1 MQANSSAITDI
12 QYDARASRLW
22 VGFQSGE
29 RNGYEAVPAHVHQG
43 LIEAVS
49 TGAFFARH
57 VRDRYP
63 FIRDGDAWENREFS
77 RPLDPRPPAS

>member
-1 MQANSSAITDI
+1 MQANSPSITDI
-12 QYDARASRLW
+12 HYDARASRLW

-49 TGAFFARH
+49 KGAFFARH

-63 FIRDGDAWENREFS
+63 FIRDGDAWENPGVR
-77 RPLDPRPPAS
+77 RPLDPQPPAS